1 MEVTNML
8 DVRACT
14 CANIRRADR
23 LITQFY
29 EQTLAPSG
37 LHVTQFTLLSN
48 IAGLKEATISQLA
61 DWLKMDRTTLTRE
74 LKLLTQQGLAQVEAG
89 TDRRTRQVI
98 LTAAG
103 QEALERA
110 RPLWRQAQ
118 TIIVKQMG
126 DERLAALL
134 DELSVLERLTQ

>member
-1 MEVTNML
+1 ML
-8 DVRACT
+8 DVQDCA

-23 LITQFY
+23 VITQFY
-29 EQTLAPSG
+29 EQILAPSG
-37 LHVTQFTLLSN
+37 LHVTQFTLLSA
-48 IAGLKEATISQLA
+48 IEGLKTATISRLA

-98 LTAAG
+98 LTTTG

-110 RPLWRQAQ
+110 RPLWQQAQ
-118 TIIVKQMG
+118 TTIINHMG
-126 DERLAALL
+126 EERFAALL
-134 DELSVLERLTQ
+134 AELFTLEALPQ